1 MGICAL
7 ICGAVGVLN
16 DLYGGLTMVQL
27 IMAVV
32 FFIVVVGF
40 GVMTAKAQKKYLGL

>member
-1 MGICAL
+1 ML
-7 ICGAVGVLN
+7 FRSN